1 MSAKLIWFQM
11 FFITVSFFS
20 CTDNYTPKPKG
31 YYRIDF
37 PEKRYRVYQSGCSFT
52 AEIPVY
58 AIVTPDE
65 FAKNEPC
72 WMNIV
77 IKSLNAKIHLSY
89 KNIHQNLS
97 VLLDDAHTLAYKHS
111 IKADAINE
119 KVFINHEKKVY
130 GILYEIKGDAASSV
144 QFFMTDSTDHYIR
157 GALYFNTNPN
167 KDSLAPV
174 VQFLKTDIVHFI
186 ETLNW
191 K

>member
-1 MSAKLIWFQM
+1 
-11 FFITVSFFS
+11 
-20 CTDNYTPKPKG
+20 
-31 YYRIDF
+31 
-37 PEKRYRVYQSGCSFT
+37 
-52 AEIPVY
+52 
-58 AIVTPDE
+58 
-65 FAKNEPC
+65 
-72 WMNIV
+72 MNIV
-77 IKSLNAKIHLSY
+77 IKDLNAKIHLSY